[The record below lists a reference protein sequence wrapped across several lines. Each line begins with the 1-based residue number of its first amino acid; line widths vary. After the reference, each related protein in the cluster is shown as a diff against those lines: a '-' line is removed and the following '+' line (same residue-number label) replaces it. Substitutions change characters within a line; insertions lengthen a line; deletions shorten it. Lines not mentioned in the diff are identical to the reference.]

1 MHDFFLILASF
12 CIDPRKK
19 NKAKIHL
26 HVYNAP
32 TKKGA
37 ANRSV
42 GSHARSRPKACE
54 YKSEPCRFYLNTRT
68 RTSTN
73 PNGTEANAAGRSGN
87 ARALHKQSKCE
98 MIQEGE
104 ALAKFLGKF
113 AKIEVFVGFAHS
125 AEQQRGRRASR
136 GARDLRN
143 TRSTRKRSKCAF
155 QRARRLLFCP

>member
-1 MHDFFLILASF
+1 MSVANSTYA
-12 CIDPRKK
+12 PRGYTLCT
-19 NKAKIHL
+19 L
-26 HVYNAP
+26 HVE
-32 TKKGA
+32 TQRGGA
-37 ANRSV
+37 LFPRYQVTALFLNTSKNR
-42 GSHARSRPKACE
+42 
-54 YKSEPCRFYLNTRT
+54 TRT
-68 RTSTN
+68 RTNTN

-136 GARDLRN
+136 EARDLRN